1 MLATWLLLRSAHAFC
16 GFYVAGSGEP
26 LYNDA
31 TMVVLARNGTQTV
44 LSMQNSYQGPP
55 EEFAM
60 VVPVPHVL
68 KEQDVQPIPRAVFE
82 AVDRMASPRLVEYW
96 EQDPCQQGLVL
107 SREFLQRIPP
117 GRTYQSAV
125 QTVPGLGVT
134 VEAQFEVAEY
144 DIVILS
150 ATESTGLEIWLRQS
164 GFHLPSGAAPVLRPY
179 VEAGTKFFVA
189 KVDPRRLTFEP
200 GGQTLLT
207 PLRIT
212 YDSEQFSLPI
222 RLGLLNSKGEQDL
235 LVHILADR
243 RYEVANR
250 PNALIPTNRR
260 VDEDVVSDF
269 GAYYRDLF
277 DEISVPGV
285 VYTEYAWTA
294 TTCDP
299 CPGPALDLS
308 QLGMLG
314 GAPGRSLT
322 LTRLHLRT
330 SNTQAT
336 DDLVFRAVGPIAGG
350 VGTPDTLAELDPEV
364 RPTRGTSTF
373 QGRYVVLHRWEGEV
387 TCEDPRYGLW
397 GAPTTTVSSR

>member
-1 MLATWLLLRSAHAFC
+1 MLAHWLLLQSAHAFC

-68 KEQDVQPIPRAVFE
+68 QEHDVQPIDRGLFD

-96 EQDPCQQGLVL
+96 EQDPCGQLL
-107 SREFLQRIPP
+107 SREFLQRIPA
-117 GRTYQSAV
+117 GRSYQSAV
-125 QTVPGLGVT
+125 QTVPGSATVT

-150 ATESTGLEIWLRQS
+150 ATQSTGLEIWLRENGYHMPQ
-164 GFHLPSGAAPVLRPY
+164 GAASVLRPY

-189 KVDPRRLTFEP
+189 KVDPGRLSFDAS
-200 GGQTLLT
+200 GRTLLT
-207 PLRIT
+207 PLRMT
-212 YDSEQFSLPI
+212 YDSEQFALPI

-235 LVHILADR
+235 IVHILADR

-250 PNALIPTNRR
+250 PNAIIPTNLR
-260 VDEDVVSDF
+260 VDESVLEDF
-269 GAYYRDLF
+269 GTYYRELF
-277 DEISVPGV
+277 DEVSVPGV
-285 VYTEYAWTA
+285 VYTEYSWTA

-299 CPGPALDLS
+299 CPGPALDIS
-308 QLGMLG
+308 SLGMLG
-314 GAPGRSLT
+314 GNPGRSLT

-330 SNTQAT
+330 HSGLPT
-336 DDLVFRAVGPIAGG
+336 DDLVFRAVGPIVGG
-350 VGTPDTLAELDPEV
+350 VGTPDRMGELDPQV
-364 RPTRGTSTF
+364 RPTKGMSTF
-373 QGRYVVLHRWEGEV
+373 QGRYVVLHRWEGKA
-387 TCEDPRYGLW
+387 TCEEPQYGRW
-397 GAPTTTVSSR
+397 GYPTTTVSSR